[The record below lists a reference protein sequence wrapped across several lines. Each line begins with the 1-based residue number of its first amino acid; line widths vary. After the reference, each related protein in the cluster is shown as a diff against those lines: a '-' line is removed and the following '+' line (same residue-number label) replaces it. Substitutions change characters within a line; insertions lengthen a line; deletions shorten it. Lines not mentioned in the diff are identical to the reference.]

1 MKSHSCR
8 LSVVADMMTVSA
20 DPIDAG
26 AALSAFETDI
36 GGAGG
41 IFSFTGRVRP
51 DSKHGSVATL
61 HLQAYSPMTERG
73 IEQAIAETEKRWPL
87 SGLKVIHRIGDM
99 APGDTV
105 VFVAAAAMHR
115 RDAFEAADF
124 LMDYLK
130 TNAIF
135 WKKEVTDQGVVWI
148 EPRPQDY
155 EDNARWALT
164 EDA

>member
-1 MKSHSCR
+1 MK
-8 LSVVADMMTVSA
+8 LVSA
-20 DPIDAG
+20 DVINAG
-26 AALSAFETDI
+26 SVLAAFENEV

-41 IFSFTGRVRP
+41 IVSFTGRVRP
-51 DSKHGSVATL
+51 DSKHGRVAKL

-73 IEQAIAETEKRWPL
+73 IEKAISETANRWPL
-87 SGLKVIHRIGDM
+87 SGIKVIHRVGDM

-105 VFVAAAAMHR
+105 VFVAAAATHR

-135 WKKEVTDQGVVWI
+135 WKKEITDQGEVWI
-148 EPRPQDY
+148 EPRPEDY
-155 EDNARWALT
+155 QDNARWALK
-164 EDA
+164 EGV